1 MKREV
6 CPLGVIASLLL
17 ASFLIPEYS
26 YSPPATEFVNSNFHV
41 FEEHPSGSAYI
52 ECLVNT
58 PSYYH
63 HVVNWTLTYPHDYGF
78 SRPGYFKTW
87 IAVKDWKSF
96 YEEIPY
102 GCGVVEAH
110 DLGQNSPLHS
120 AALRLKNITAGTED
134 YAKLEPFFEYAEHD
148 PAPTGNW
155 TLARITVLAP
165 DVMVAFKRPFAAVWA
180 GVAVLSLIGVLL
192 NIRGDKIVLVGFLVL
207 LVLGALFVGEY
218 IKDERHIQ
226 EKEQVFKQV
235 LALNSTGGECGM
247 IMAGVSADFKPEDIP
262 WFIMTVEQKNSSITS
277 VEWEDYTVRISVSAP
292 FDNYKELLKEF
303 EGRGWEISAIEI
315 DPSAFRTPP
324 EEMQRLNGT
333 IQTLLKYLPLLPSDE
348 REEVKE
354 YIEGLNNTIR
364 RDMARN
370 RFACIEVVTSTPDA
384 FLYIYKDWS
393 DFFAKV
399 ALLVAGMTV
408 AATLRR

>member
-6 CPLGVIASLLL
+6 CLLGAIAPLLL
-17 ASFLIPEYS
+17 ASFLIPGYS
-26 YSPPATEFVNSNFHV
+26 YSPPVAEFVERNFPIY
-41 FEEHPSGSAYI
+41 EERPARSAYV
-52 ECLVNT
+52 ECALYT
-58 PSYYH
+58 QSYYH
-63 HVVNWTLTYPHDYGF
+63 HVVNWVLSYPHDHGF
-78 SRPGYFKTW
+78 SRPGYFRTVIVVRDW
-87 IAVKDWKSF
+87 ESFVKEAPHHCEILWANDVDWN
-96 YEEIPY
+96 
-102 GCGVVEAH
+102 
-110 DLGQNSPLHS
+110 DPLYS
-120 AALRLKNITAGTED
+120 ALLRLKNVTAGTED
-134 YAKLEPFFEYAEHD
+134 YVKLEPFFTYARYRQQ
-148 PAPTGNW
+148 PTGNW
-155 TLARITVLAP
+155 TRVHVTVFTD
-165 DVMVAFKRPFAAVWA
+165 DVKEPVKLPFLAVWV
-180 GVAVLSLIGVLL
+180 GVVALSLLGVLL
-192 NIRGDKIVLVGFLVL
+192 NIKGDKILLVGFLAL

-235 LALNSTGGECGM
+235 LALNSTGGECGTV
-247 IMAGVSADFKPEDIP
+247 MAAVSADFRPEDIS
-262 WFIMTVEQKNSSITS
+262 WFITTVEQRNSSITS

-292 FDNYKELLKEF
+292 FGNYKELLKEF

-393 DFFAKV
+393 DFLAKV
-399 ALLVAGMTV
+399 ALLVAGIMMVV
-408 AATLRR
+408 AVRQ